1 MKPCLRC
8 LCCATLFA
16 LNLPAADL
24 RESLTFHANFD
35 AGTDAVVARGD
46 KRLYVAPSYKEQ
58 SAAQPG
64 LTGEGVVLAP
74 GAGRTG
80 GALRFVQKNTRAVFY
95 QAARNVAF
103 NAQAWT
109 GTISFWLS
117 LDPDQD
123 LEPGFCDT
131 LQVTDKAFNDSAIWV
146 DFTRDDKPR
155 HFRLGVFGALSSWN
169 PNNVDANT
177 NPFFLSRLV
186 VVKQPP
192 FRRGQWTHV
201 AITHSRL
208 GSGTGSARLYLNG
221 QLQGESSNIK
231 EPFAWDPARG
241 AIRLGVNYIGL
252 MDDVAI
258 FDRVLTAEE
267 IQRLSKGG
275 W

>member
-1 MKPCLRC
+1 MKRSLRC
-8 LCCATLFA
+8 FYFVMLCA
-16 LNLPAADL
+16 LILRGADL
-24 RESLTFHANFD
+24 RQSLTFHANFD

-46 KRLYVAPSYKEQ
+46 KRLYVAENYKDQ
-58 SAAQPG
+58 SNARPG
-64 LTGEGVVLAP
+64 LTGDGVVLAP

-80 GALRFVQKNTRAVFY
+80 GALRFVKKNTRAIFY
-95 QAARNVAF
+95 QAAQNVAF
-103 NAQAWT
+103 NAQQWT
-109 GTISFWLS
+109 GTVSFWLS

-123 LEPGFCDT
+123 LEPGFCDP
-131 LQVTDKAFNDSAIWV
+131 LQVTDKTFNDSAIWV
-146 DFTRDDKPR
+146 DFTKDDKPR
-155 HFRLGVFGALSSWN
+155 NFRLGVFGARSSWD
-169 PNNVDANT
+169 PQNVDSNT
-177 NPFFLSRLV
+177 NPVFLSRLV

-201 AITHSRL
+201 AVTHARL

-231 EPFAWDPARG
+231 EPFVWDPARG
-241 AIRLGVNYIGL
+241 AIRLGVNYVGL

-258 FDRVLTAEE
+258 FDRVLTAKE

>member
-1 MKPCLRC
+1 MKRCMRC
-8 LCCATLFA
+8 LYSAILCALT
-16 LNLPAADL
+16 LPAADL
-24 RESLTFHANFD
+24 HQSLTFYSNFD

-46 KRLYVAPSYKEQ
+46 KRLYVAETYKEQ
-58 SAAQPG
+58 SSAKPG
-64 LTGEGVVLAP
+64 LTGDGVVLAP

-80 GALRFVQKNTRAVFY
+80 GALRFVKKNTRAIFY
-95 QAARNVAF
+95 QAAKNVAF

-123 LEPGFCDT
+123 LEPGYCDPI
-131 LQVTDKAFNDSAIWV
+131 QVTDKAFNDSAIWV

-155 HFRLGVFGALSSWN
+155 HFRLGVFGALATWN
-169 PNNVDANT
+169 PQNADTNT

-186 VVKQPP
+186 VVKQTP

-208 GSGTGSARLYLNG
+208 GSGAGSARLYLNG
-221 QLQGESSNIK
+221 QLQGESTGIA
-231 EPFAWDPARG
+231 EPFVWDAARG
-241 AIRLGVNYIGL
+241 AIRLGVNYVGL

-258 FDRVLTAEE
+258 FDRVLTPEE
-267 IQRLSKGG
+267 VQRLSKGG